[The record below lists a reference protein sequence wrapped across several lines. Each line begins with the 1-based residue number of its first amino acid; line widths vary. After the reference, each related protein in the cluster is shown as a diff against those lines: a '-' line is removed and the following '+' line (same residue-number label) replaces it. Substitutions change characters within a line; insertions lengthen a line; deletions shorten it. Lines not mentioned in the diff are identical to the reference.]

1 MKKIIYTCDCCG
13 AEAQDPMQL
22 VPTMIEG
29 GVVNKYTHM
38 QERHFCQNCTDLLI
52 RYSYGPVTVRGI
64 IERVNVLTDQKD
76 KSDEEN
82 QKIIEALNAELE
94 QPRGVDPEEVRL
106 LKNKNEEMEAKIVR
120 QKNLIDQLR
129 ADIEHLEATG
139 KAKPDEPPIT
149 ILTPEEVEA
158 EKDPPVKASI
168 KKHAGGRK
176 KGDSAIDKQQVMRM
190 YRSGMSYAEIG
201 RRVNCHPSRARQIV
215 LEMTEAEK
223 DLPDVAE

>member
-38 QERHFCQNCTDLLI
+38 TERHFCQNCTDLLI
-52 RYSYGPVTVRGI
+52 RYSYGPVTVRDI
-64 IERVNVLTDQKD
+64 IERTNVLVGQKE

-82 QKIIEALNAELE
+82 QKIIETLNAELE
-94 QPRGVDPEEVRL
+94 QLRGVDPEEVRL

-129 ADIEHLEATG
+129 ADIERLEATG

-158 EKDPPVKASI
+158 EKDPPVKASVR
-168 KKHAGGRK
+168 KRVGGRQAK
-176 KGDSAIDKQQVMRM
+176 YDKNQIMRM
-190 YRSGMSYAEIG
+190 HRDGMTNAAIAERLGCDPSYI
-201 RRVNCHPSRARQIV
+201 SQV
-215 LEMTEAEK
+215 LTKMKEAEK
-223 DLPDVAE
+223 NLPEAAE

>member
-13 AEAQDPMQL
+13 ADVQDPMQL
-22 VPTMIEG
+22 VPTMVEG
-29 GVVNKYTHM
+29 GIVNKYEHM
-38 QERHFCQNCTDLLI
+38 TERHFCQNCADLLI
-52 RYSYGPVTVRGI
+52 QYSYGPVTIRGV
-64 IERVNVLTDQKD
+64 IERVNVLTDQKE

-94 QPRGVDPEEVRL
+94 QLRGVDPEEVRL

-120 QKNLIDQLR
+120 QKSLIDQLR
-129 ADIEHLEATG
+129 GEIERLETTG
-139 KAKPDEPPIT
+139 KAQPDEPPIT

-168 KKHAGGRK
+168 KKRAGGRR
-176 KGDSAIDKQQVMRM
+176 KGDSAIDKAQVLRM

-215 LEMTEAEK
+215 LEMQEAEQN
-223 DLPDVAE
+223 LPEAAE

>member
-29 GVVNKYTHM
+29 GVVNKYEHM
-38 QERHFCQNCTDLLI
+38 TERHFCQNCTDLLI
-52 RYSYGPVTVRGI
+52 RYSYGPVTVRDLI
-64 IERVNVLTDQKD
+64 DRVNVLTDQKD

-94 QPRGVDPEEVRL
+94 QLRGVDPEEVGL

-129 ADIEHLEATG
+129 GEIEQLQATG
-139 KAKPDEPPIT
+139 KAKPDEPPTT

-158 EKDPPVKASI
+158 EKDPPVKASVR
-168 KKHAGGRK
+168 KRVGGRQAK
-176 KGDSAIDKQQVMRM
+176 VDKVQVMRM
-190 YRSGMSYAEIG
+190 HRDGMTQAAIAERVGCDPSYISL
-201 RRVNCHPSRARQIV
+201 VIKQ
-215 LEMTEAEK
+215 MTEAEK
-223 DLPDVAE
+223 DLPEVAE